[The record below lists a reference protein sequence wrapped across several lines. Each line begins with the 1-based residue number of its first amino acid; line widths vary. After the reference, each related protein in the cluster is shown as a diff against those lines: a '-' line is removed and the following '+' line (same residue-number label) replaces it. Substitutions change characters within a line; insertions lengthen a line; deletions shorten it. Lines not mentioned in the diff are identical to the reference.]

1 MLKYECLDRI
11 DSVGDSRFK
20 TQLDLLYRTEVLKRF
35 RSSMEYRA
43 LINDHSV
50 DDLYSQYLMDVFI
63 STNDVKEDELES
75 LRFECQK
82 KVKSL
87 FTHMPITE
95 RRDKLAIAFRKT
107 NWKYV
112 KKQMDRHLV
121 DYRNFP
127 QSVCKDGNLGAVR
140 EDYYRILSIS
150 IITLNRISEKGI
162 DLEDS
167 NLFDKICEYMV
178 IEIRSEF
185 PWIYY
190 RYNEQLTMIIPGVV
204 ENIIRCMK
212 QYE

>member
-1 MLKYECLDRI
+1 MLKYERLDRI

-87 FTHMPITE
+87 FTH
-95 RRDKLAIAFRKT
+95 T
-107 NWKYV
+107 N
-112 KKQMDRHLV
+112 
-121 DYRNFP
+121 
-127 QSVCKDGNLGAVR
+127 
-140 EDYYRILSIS
+140 SI
-150 IITLNRISEKGI
+150 
-162 DLEDS
+162 
-167 NLFDKICEYMV
+167 Y
-178 IEIRSEF
+178 
-185 PWIYY
+185 
-190 RYNEQLTMIIPGVV
+190 QLH
-204 ENIIRCMK
+204 
-212 QYE
+212 